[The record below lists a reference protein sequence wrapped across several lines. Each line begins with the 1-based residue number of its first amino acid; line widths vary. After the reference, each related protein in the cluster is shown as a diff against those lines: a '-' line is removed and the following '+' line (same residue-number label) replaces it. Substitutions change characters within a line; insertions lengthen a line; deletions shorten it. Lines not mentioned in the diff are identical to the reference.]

1 MNKASVLRYIV
12 GNGHILI
19 ETLMGARSV
28 VVLRKFD
35 QDALQMLSIDDENRI
50 QAFFPDSANPP
61 FGVSICIGS
70 LKRSVNDMD
79 AYGSKTAAKALLKEP
94 SLSWIKNCKHLPL
107 SCISQTNCLAC

>member
-1 MNKASVLRYIV
+1 M
-12 GNGHILI
+12 LI
-19 ETLMGARSV
+19 DTLMGARSV

-35 QDALQMLSIDDENRI
+35 QDALQMFRIDDENMI

-79 AYGSKTAAKALLKEP
+79 AFGLENG
-94 SLSWIKNCKHLPL
+94 IKGPAEGTV
-107 SCISQTNCLAC
+107 IVVDQEW